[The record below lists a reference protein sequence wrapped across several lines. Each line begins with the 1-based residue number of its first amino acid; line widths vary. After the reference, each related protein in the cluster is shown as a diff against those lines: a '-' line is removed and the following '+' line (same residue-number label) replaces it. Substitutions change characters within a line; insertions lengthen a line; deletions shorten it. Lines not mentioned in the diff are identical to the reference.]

1 MVTCVSSRSRSWL
14 RNLKL
19 QRPAKA
25 IISNTIGG
33 SGAFVG
39 IIARSLP
46 GYASRNIWHG
56 RMAMGNGNCFDHSCG
71 RTSE

>member
-14 RNLKL
+14 RDLKL

-33 SGAFVG
+33 SGTFVG

-46 GYASRNIWHG
+46 GNASCAIWRG
-56 RMAMGNGNCFDHSCG
+56 RLAMGCGDFSAHSCG